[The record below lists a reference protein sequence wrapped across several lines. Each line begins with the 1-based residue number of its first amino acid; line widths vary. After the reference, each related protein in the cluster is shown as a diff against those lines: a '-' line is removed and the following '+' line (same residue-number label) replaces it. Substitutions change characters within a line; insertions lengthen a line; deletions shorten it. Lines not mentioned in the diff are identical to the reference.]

1 MKPHTQ
7 DDLCPAQQQVLDR
20 TDKKPTTFNALKH
33 GLRSEAVLLPNDDA
47 AQFYALRR
55 DLFHL
60 FRPANPAEARCVES
74 MANLEWRIARCRRQ
88 QTVYDAHVDGLLFPD
103 GAPAFH
109 ICEGDEH
116 DWSHKADDCTRQEV
130 RLTRLQGRAR
140 DALLLLQKL
149 RRDRLIAGAMEA
161 EPICWGDTGP
171 AEVLNSSLSIED
183 TTDSEDP
190 RSGGSPGVANASGTP
205 SARAPTPARTSRS
218 DESSDAV
225 GATRRGDR
233 PVARALARTPATAS
247 DDGQSG
253 KNDEQSKA
261 APELTPALRATF
273 PRKQGEELESV
284 SSGSACAVSRPGLTE
299 GSGNSGEMDG
309 ETAWK

>member
-7 DDLCPAQQQVLDR
+7 DDLCPAQQQVLVH

-47 AQFYALRR
+47 AQFHALRR

-74 MANLEWRIARCRRQ
+74 MANLEWRIARSRRQ

-109 ICEGDEH
+109 ICERDEH

-130 RLTRLQGRAR
+130 RLTRLLGKAQE
-140 DALLLLQKL
+140 ALLLLQKL
-149 RRDRLIAGAMEA
+149 RRNRLIAGAVEA

-171 AEVLNSSLSIED
+171 AEDHNSSLSIED
-183 TTDSEDP
+183 TTDSADP
-190 RSGGSPGVANASGTP
+190 RRGGSPGVANASGKPT
-205 SARAPTPARTSRS
+205 ARAPAPERTSRS

-225 GATRRGDR
+225 GTTRRGDR
-233 PVARALARTPATAS
+233 PVARAQAATPATAS
-247 DDGQSG
+247 DDGQSR
-253 KNDEQSKA
+253 KNDEQACGIPVRDVQHPPNS
-261 APELTPALRATF
+261 AL
-273 PRKQGEELESV
+273 
-284 SSGSACAVSRPGLTE
+284 PGLPGAPFPPPGHFTWP
-299 GSGNSGEMDG
+299 NSAG
-309 ETAWK
+309 